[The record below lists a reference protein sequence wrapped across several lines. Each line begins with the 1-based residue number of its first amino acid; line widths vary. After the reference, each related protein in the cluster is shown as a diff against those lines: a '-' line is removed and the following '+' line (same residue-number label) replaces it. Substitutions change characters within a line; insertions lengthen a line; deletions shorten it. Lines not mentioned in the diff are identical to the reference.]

1 MGLSINPQTQGNMK
15 HYTQDIET
23 LAAAQNIDEKAA
35 LKLARF
41 LYKFRNWLDDSSR
54 EWSGLNMTNG
64 EYSRYHSYTEKEAF
78 EEAGLQVSDLLD
90 LAPKEL
96 FNKYDDFGIAE
107 DLLWAEDLLNDEYY
121 R

>member
-1 MGLSINPQTQGNMK
+1 MNQNIKT
-15 HYTQDIET
+15 I
-23 LAAAQNIDEKAA
+23 AAAQNIDEKSA
-35 LKLARF
+35 LKLSRI
-41 LYKFRNWLDDSSR
+41 LYKFREWLDDSSR

-64 EYSRYHSYTEKEAF
+64 EYSRHHHFTEKEAF
-78 EEAGLQVSDLLD
+78 EEAGFAMGPLLD